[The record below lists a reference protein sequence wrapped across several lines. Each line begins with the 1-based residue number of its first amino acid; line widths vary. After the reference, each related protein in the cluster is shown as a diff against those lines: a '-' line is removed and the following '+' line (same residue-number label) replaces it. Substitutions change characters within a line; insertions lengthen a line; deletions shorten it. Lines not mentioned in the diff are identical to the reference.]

1 MDGHMLGIS
10 LVEISTTKLWR
21 LSHSEITANQQS
33 YIKLQLQRDRCT
45 VNVNSV

>member
-21 LSHSEITANQQS
+21 LSRSEITANQQS
-33 YIKLQLQRDRCT
+33 YIKLQLQQDRCT